1 MGAAG
6 GAVPLGRGRG
16 PHLEPVLQGRPQ
28 LLHVRGVPLHA
39 ARDVHL
45 VVRVG
50 QHADLPPVGQQVAE
64 LAPPASSKND
74 TRTRRFP
81 SPKMSAPAASTS
93 ARVVCV
99 FPVPVC
105 PNMNTVASP
114 FPWHAQCTSD
124 RVVFAYT
131 SALESGPSKTRL
143 AA

>member
-1 MGAAG
+1 M
-6 GAVPLGRGRG
+6 
-16 PHLEPVLQGRPQ
+16 
-28 LLHVRGVPLHA
+28 
-39 ARDVHL
+39 
-45 VVRVG
+45 
-50 QHADLPPVGQQVAE
+50 PPR
-64 LAPPASSKND
+64 LAPASSKND

-105 PNMNTVASP
+105 PNMSTVASP